1 MVIKIIIMIII
12 ITNNLIKKMNP
23 IKIINLRVKVVI
35 QTLLMARK
43 VIITQLVIKRLILFL
58 KITMMQFNWELL
70 KGLLKFHNV
79 IDLINKC
86 I

>member
-1 MVIKIIIMIII
+1 MIII